1 MGNLEEKLTESE
13 LRKKAYSIALK
24 LKNSGLD
31 AEVIYA
37 RIEKQG
43 IPEEMAMEVVKD
55 ILIERKRDIVQQTQ
69 PVYHFSLLRV
79 GVGVAAALIS
89 ALAFPGLVFIPVGL
103 ILGGLIFA
111 LLAKKKMN
119 E

>member
-1 MGNLEEKLTESE
+1 MDSSEEKLTESE
-13 LRKKAYSIALK
+13 LRKKAYSIGLK

-31 AEVIYA
+31 AETIYA

-43 IPEEMAMEVVKD
+43 VPEEMAREVVKD
-55 ILIERKRDIVQQTQ
+55 ILIERKRDVVKETQ

-89 ALAFPGLVFIPVGL
+89 ALAFPGHILIPGGL
-103 ILGGLIFA
+103 ILGGVIFA